1 MKASVRQMAPGSLTR
16 RGALGAGTAAVLSS
30 CGSRDPAP
38 GSGRRAGAGAGLLNS
53 ILVLEHAAVAAY
65 AAGTPFL
72 RGDARRY
79 ARQIADQ
86 EREHVRRLEELIHGL
101 GGTAARSRTRDEYAR
116 SFPLLH
122 DGGDALRFAHDL
134 EERLVREYLQ
144 ALPKLPD
151 DELRRAAA
159 EIGADEGEHLAV
171 INVLR
176 GGPAAPQPFVT
187 GTL

>member
-1 MKASVRQMAPGSLTR
+1 MAASLTR
-16 RGALGAGTAAVLSS
+16 RGALGAAAVVLAS
-30 CGSRDPAP
+30 CGSSDAPPRTGARP
-38 GSGRRAGAGAGLLNS
+38 GSGAGLLNS

-65 AAGTPFL
+65 ATGARLL
-72 RGDARRY
+72 RGEALRY
-79 ARQIADQ
+79 AREIAEQ
-86 EREHVRRLEELIHGL
+86 EREHVRRLEKLIRGL
-101 GGTAARSRTRDEYAR
+101 GGTTARSRSPDEYAR
-116 SFPLLH
+116 AFPLLH
-122 DGGDALRFAHDL
+122 DGRDALRFARDL

-151 DELRRAAA
+151 AELRRAAA
-159 EIGADEGEHLAV
+159 EIGADEGAHLAV